1 MFFYLVSLVHK
12 IPDKMML
19 HIGTYHSLF
28 YSTTETVKETRKLKK
43 YILEQFYT
51 VKLVIS
57 NSKLRIDKANA
68 NLTTVEVTKHLQTN
82 EENIIIHPNIKGD
95 TTCSAYK

>member
-1 MFFYLVSLVHK
+1 MFLYLVSLVHK

-19 HIGTYHSLF
+19 HIGTYHSPF

-43 YILEQFYT
+43 YILEQFYI

-57 NSKLRIDKANA
+57 TSKLRIDKANA

>member
-1 MFFYLVSLVHK
+1 MFFYLVPLVHK

-19 HIGTYHSLF
+19 HIGTYHSPF
-28 YSTTETVKETRKLKK
+28 YINTETVKEARKLKK

-57 NSKLRIDKANA
+57 TPTLRMDEVNA
-68 NLTTVEVTKHLQTN
+68 NLTSVEVTKLLQTN

>member
-19 HIGTYHSLF
+19 HIGTYHSPF

-43 YILEQFYT
+43 YILEQFYI

-57 NSKLRIDKANA
+57 TSKLRIDKANA

>member
-1 MFFYLVSLVHK
+1 
-12 IPDKMML
+12 MML
-19 HIGTYHSLF
+19 HIGTYHSPF
-28 YSTTETVKETRKLKK
+28 YSNTETVKEDRKLKK

-57 NSKLRIDKANA
+57 TPTLRMDEANA
-68 NLTTVEVTKHLQTN
+68 NLTSVEVTELLQTN

>member
-1 MFFYLVSLVHK
+1 MFFYLVPLVHK

-19 HIGTYHSLF
+19 HIGTYHSPF

-57 NSKLRIDKANA
+57 TSTLRIDKANA

-95 TTCSAYK
+95 TTCSVYK